1 MTISQNQMETNEG
14 LLGAGLMQHLKS
26 YIQLFVSEQAGLQD
40 VDIDALSAKVT
51 SILSVVDG
59 DPDSEGYQAFQSIID
74 DVALL
79 KTDNSSN
86 KTRLTAVE
94 TALTAIDAAWQAEI
108 ARVETESKSRD
119 TALGL
124 RIDTVEGQIA
134 QYAASR
140 LEKDTEHDGKIA
152 TLEAFK
158 ANITQLLNEEVARA
172 VAKEAELQA
181 SINANTDEIDA
192 IKVQNAAFATRANVD
207 SGFAA
212 FCTGAVDELWAGRT
226 RPEGLPTFSSVE

>member
-1 MTISQNQMETNEG
+1 MPITQNQMETNEG

-40 VDIDALSAKVT
+40 VDIEALSAKVT
-51 SILSVVDG
+51 SILGVVDG
-59 DPDSEGYQAFQSIID
+59 DPDSEGYQAFQSILD
-74 DVALL
+74 DVVLL

-86 KTRLTAVE
+86 QTRLTAVE

-124 RIDTVEGQIA
+124 RIDTVEGQIS

-172 VAKEAELQA
+172 VAKEAELQE
-181 SINANTDEIDA
+181 SINANADEIDA
-192 IKVQNAAFATRANVD
+192 IKTQNATFATRSNVD

-212 FCTGAVDELWAGRT
+212 FCTGATNELWAGRT